1 MRRLDS
7 ARAMINPRFDRET
20 HHRVD
25 DLEQILTQLEGIAVT
40 IAYCGVVSFVL
51 LKIIDAVMGL
61 RVDDETEVGGLDI
74 NLHGEV
80 VH

>member
-1 MRRLDS
+1 
-7 ARAMINPRFDRET
+7 
-20 HHRVD
+20 
-25 DLEQILTQLEGIAVT
+25 
-40 IAYCGVVSFVL
+40 VVSFVL